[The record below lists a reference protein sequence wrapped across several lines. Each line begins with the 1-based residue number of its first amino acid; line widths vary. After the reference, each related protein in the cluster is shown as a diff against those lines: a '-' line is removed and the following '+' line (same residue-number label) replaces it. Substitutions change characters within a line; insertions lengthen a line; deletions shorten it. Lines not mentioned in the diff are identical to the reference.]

1 MKMLAVI
8 VFETCCPIYRHISLY
23 FQAKM
28 QKHVQETYPEG
39 TQACN
44 NLGAYR
50 LCPDQQEDRDRMKNR
65 MEIQ

>member
-1 MKMLAVI
+1 LKLAVL
-8 VFETCCPIYRHISLY
+8 FTDTSLY

-28 QKHVQETYPEG
+28 LQKHVQETYPEG